1 VGRVEIVG
9 AAVGPWL
16 GTDVGRRDGAF
27 DGCPEGAVVVVGRDV
42 GATVSVGAG
51 EWATEGALL

>member
-1 VGRVEIVG
+1 
-9 AAVGPWL
+9 
-16 GTDVGRRDGAF
+16 VGRRDGAF
-27 DGCPEGAVVVVGRDV
+27 DGCPEGAVVVGSDA